1 MLSRRSLEAAT
12 ASLTGAFGAT
22 VMVSS
27 LDNGISW
34 TSSGVE
40 SGTFPFITGTI
51 IVAAS
56 FYNLVHG
63 WLRGKGISATR
74 DDLRRSA
81 ALFLPAAVYVALIP
95 LLGMYVASAGYL
107 FATLRFQSGL
117 KSVRSALIAVVA
129 SVALYLVFERAF
141 QVSLP
146 HGWLGVWLDW

>member
-1 MLSRRSLEAAT
+1 MLSRRSLETAT
-12 ASLTGAFGAT
+12 AILTGAFGAT

-27 LDNGISW
+27 LGNGIDWSD
-34 TSSGVE
+34 SGVE
-40 SGTFPFITGTI
+40 SGSFPFITGTI
-51 IVAAS
+51 IVVAS
-56 FYNLVHG
+56 LYNLVHG
-63 WLRGKGISATR
+63 WLRAKGISATR

-117 KSVRSALIAVVA
+117 KSVRSVLIAVVA